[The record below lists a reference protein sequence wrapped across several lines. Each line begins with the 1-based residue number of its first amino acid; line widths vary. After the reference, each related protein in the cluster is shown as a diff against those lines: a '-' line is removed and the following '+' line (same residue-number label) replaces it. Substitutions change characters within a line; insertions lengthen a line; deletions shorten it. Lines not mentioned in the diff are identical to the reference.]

1 MSKSKVI
8 AVLAAASPCDVGAR
22 AAGATLSVGL
32 GAATSSQFISAKVT
46 TFQHRL
52 ADGAATVQG
61 IEDRDAV
68 RSADAGPG
76 VVQSIQFDRRRA
88 VGKRWRVEMELATVA
103 SIG

>member
-1 MSKSKVI
+1 VSKSKVI
-8 AVLAAASPCDVGAR
+8 AVLAAASPCDVGAM

-68 RSADAGPG
+68 RSADAGLAVESERPG
-76 VVQSIQFDRRRA
+76 AQEPPRHNRPMLQA
-88 VGKRWRVEMELATVA
+88 L
-103 SIG
+103 